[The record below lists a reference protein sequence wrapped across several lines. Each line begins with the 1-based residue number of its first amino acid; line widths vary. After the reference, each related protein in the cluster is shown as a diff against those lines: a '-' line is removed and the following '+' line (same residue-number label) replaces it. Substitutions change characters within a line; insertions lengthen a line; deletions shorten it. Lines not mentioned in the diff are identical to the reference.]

1 MENIFTGISIIFTP
15 MNIFFCFIGCFV
27 GTLIGVLPGIG
38 PAGSVALLLPFT
50 FNLPAVTGIIMLAGI
65 FYGSQYGGS
74 TTSILVN
81 IPGEAASVVTCLDG
95 YQMAR
100 NGKAGKALGI
110 AAIGSFVGGTFGV
123 ILLQLMAPP
132 IAVFALNF
140 GPSEFVAIILFSL
153 TLLAYLASGSMIKA
167 YAMAALGMI
176 IGTVGID
183 SVSGSMRFTFGIPEL
198 YEGIGLIPLVM
209 GIFGVGEILNNIEE
223 VYKRDVFKAQIGKLL
238 PNIQDLKDSAKPIAR
253 GSVLG
258 FLIGIIPG
266 PGNITSSFVSY
277 TLEKRFSKH
286 PENFGKGAIE
296 GVAGPET
303 ANNSAT
309 AGAFVPLL
317 TLGIPTSATMALLLG
332 ALRVHGVIPGPLLIT
347 EHPDI
352 FWGVILSMYLGNIML
367 LVLNL
372 PLIGMWVKILKVPY
386 GFLFPL
392 ILLFCLI
399 GVYSSNM
406 SLLEINMMIF
416 FGVLGYIMR
425 KTGFEAAPLIFAYI
439 MCPILE
445 EAFRQS
451 LIVSSG
457 DLTIFFKR
465 PITVIVL
472 SITLFFIFSSMFA
485 SQKRKKLLKK
495 IKDTDGLG

>member
-1 MENIFTGISIIFTP
+1 MENIFTGISTIFAP
-15 MNIFFCFIGCFV
+15 MNIFFCFIGVFV

-50 FNLPAVTGIIMLAGI
+50 FNLPAITGIIMLAGI

-100 NGKAGKALGI
+100 QGRAGKALGI
-110 AAIGSFVGGTFGV
+110 AAIGSFIGGTFGV

-153 TLLAYLASGSMIKA
+153 TLLAYLAAGSMIKA

-176 IGTVGID
+176 IGSVGID
-183 SVSGSMRFTFGIPEL
+183 SVSGLTRFTFGIPEL
-198 YEGIGLIPLVM
+198 YEGIGLVPLVM

-223 VYKRDVFKAQIGKLL
+223 AYKRDVFKAQIGKLL
-238 PNIQDLKDSAKPIAR
+238 PNIQDFRDSAKPIAR

-258 FLIGIIPG
+258 FLVGIIPG
-266 PGNITSSFVSY
+266 PGNIISSFVSY

-303 ANNSAT
+303 ANNAAT
-309 AGAFVPLL
+309 AGAFIPLL

-352 FWGVILSMYLGNIML
+352 FWGVIFSMYLGNIML

-372 PLIGMWVKILKVPY
+372 PLIGMWVKVLKVPY
-386 GFLFPL
+386 GYLFPL
-392 ILLFCLI
+392 ILLFCLV
-399 GVYSSNM
+399 GVYAGNASFID
-406 SLLEINMMIF
+406 INIMIL
-416 FGVLGYIMR
+416 FGIFGYLMR

-457 DLTIFFKR
+457 DLTIFMKR

-472 SITLFFIFSSMFA
+472 SITLFFIVSSMFA

-495 IKDTDGLG
+495 IEAAGGLE

>member
-1 MENIFTGISIIFTP
+1 METIFTGISVVFTP

-38 PAGSVALLLPFT
+38 PAGSVALLLPYT
-50 FNLPAVTGIIMLAGI
+50 FNLPPVTGIIMLAGI

-100 NGKAGKALGI
+100 QGRAGRALGI
-110 AAIGSFVGGTFGV
+110 AALGSFIGGTFGV

-132 IAVFALNF
+132 IAGFALNF
-140 GPSEFVAIILFSL
+140 GPSEFVALILFSL

-167 YAMAALGMI
+167 YAMAAVGTI

-183 SVSGSMRFTFGIPEL
+183 SISGTIRFTFGIQEL
-198 YEGIGLIPLVM
+198 YDGLGLVPIVM
-209 GIFGVGEILNNIEE
+209 GIFGVGEILVNIEG
-223 VYKRDVFKAQIGKLL
+223 VFKRDIFETQIGRLL
-238 PNIQDLKDSAKPIAR
+238 PDKQDLKDSAKPIAR
-253 GSVLG
+253 GAVLG
-258 FLIGIIPG
+258 FFIGALPG
-266 PGNITSSFVSY
+266 PGNIIATFVSY
-277 TLEKRFSKH
+277 MVEKRCSKH

-303 ANNSAT
+303 ANNAAT
-309 AGAFVPLL
+309 AGAFIPLL
-317 TLGIPTSATMALLLG
+317 TFGIPTAATMALLLG
-332 ALRVHGVIPGPLLIT
+332 ALRIHGVIPGPLLIT
-347 EHPDI
+347 EHPDV
-352 FWGVILSMYLGNIML
+352 FWGVIFSMYLGNIML

-399 GVYSSNM
+399 GVYSSSM
-406 SLLEINMMIF
+406 SLLEINVMIF

-465 PITVIVL
+465 PITVIL
-472 SITLFFIFSSMFA
+472 ISMAFFFILASIFA
-485 SQKRKKLLKK
+485 SAKRKKLLEK
-495 IKDTDGLG
+495 IEDAGGLE

>member
-1 MENIFTGISIIFTP
+1 MENIITGISTIFSP

-153 TLLAYLASGSMIKA
+153 TLLAYLAAGSMIKA

-198 YEGIGLIPLVM
+198 YEGIGLVPLVM
-209 GIFGVGEILNNIEE
+209 GIFGVGEILSNIEE
-223 VYKRDVFKAQIGKLL
+223 VFKRDVFKAQIGKLL
-238 PNIQDLKDSAKPIAR
+238 PNVQDFKDSAKPIAR

-266 PGNITSSFVSY
+266 PGNIISSFVSY

-286 PENFGKGAIE
+286 PESFGKGAIE

-309 AGAFVPLL
+309 AGAFIPLL

-352 FWGVILSMYLGNIML
+352 FWGVIFSMYLGNIML
-367 LVLNL
+367 LGLNL

-399 GVYSSNM
+399 GVYSNNM

-457 DLTIFFKR
+457 DLTIFIKR

-495 IKDTDGLG
+495 IEATDGLE

>member
-1 MENIFTGISIIFTP
+1 MENIITGISTIFTP
-15 MNIFFCFIGCFV
+15 MNIFFCFIGVFV

-38 PAGSVALLLPFT
+38 PAGSVALLLPYT
-50 FNLPAVTGIIMLAGI
+50 FDLPAVTGIIMLAGI

-100 NGKAGKALGI
+100 QGRAGKALGI

-167 YAMAALGMI
+167 YAMAAVGMI

-183 SVSGSMRFTFGIPEL
+183 SVSGAMRFTFGIPEL
-198 YEGIGLIPLVM
+198 YEGIGLVPLVM
-209 GIFGVGEILNNIEE
+209 GIFGVGEILVNIEK
-223 VYKRDVFKAQIGKLL
+223 VFKRDIFEAQIGRLL
-238 PNIQDLKDSAKPIAR
+238 PDKQELKDSAKPIAR

-266 PGNITSSFVSY
+266 PGNIISSFVSY

-392 ILLFCLI
+392 ILLFCLV
-399 GVYSSNM
+399 G
-406 SLLEINMMIF
+406 
-416 FGVLGYIMR
+416 
-425 KTGFEAAPLIFAYI
+425 
-439 MCPILE
+439 
-445 EAFRQS
+445 
-451 LIVSSG
+451 
-457 DLTIFFKR
+457 
-465 PITVIVL
+465 
-472 SITLFFIFSSMFA
+472 
-485 SQKRKKLLKK
+485 
-495 IKDTDGLG
+495 